1 MTFQIEEATIR
12 DIQEALQAGIVTSKQ
27 LVQQYIDRIEA
38 LDQNGPKINA
48 IRQINPDALF
58 LAEVCDKERGKE
70 KQGPL
75 YGVPIIL
82 KDNIDTADKMAT
94 TAGSVALKDNY
105 AKRDAF
111 IVSKLREAGAIILG
125 TANLTEFANFMAYE
139 MPNGYSSL
147 GGQVLNPYKPGVFDV
162 GGSSAGTGA
171 AVAANLVTAGI
182 GTETSG
188 SILSPAS
195 SNSLVG
201 LKPTVGLV
209 SRSGIIPISHSQD
222 TAGPLTKTVEDA
234 AIMLNAIAGY
244 DEADIVTKNC
254 VDNVPSDYTAFLLEN
269 GLNESRIG
277 IDRSTFNELSA
288 NEKAVMEESISTI
301 EKLGA
306 TIIDPIE
313 VSAPELD
320 MVVMK
325 HEFKHD
331 LNAYLENVSDAVP
344 VHNLEEIIAYNKNHA
359 EVALR
364 YNQELLEDSQ
374 AMSDDPNDSTYL
386 ESRASDVKYA
396 GELGIDTTMKQ
407 HNLDAILSVNNWGA
421 ALPAKAGYPSITVP
435 AGYTDEGKP
444 VGVTFSA
451 KAFSEPTLLKFGYA
465 YEQATKHRKQP
476 MVNN

>member
-1 MTFQIEEATIR
+1 MTFKIEEATIR
-12 DIQEALQAGIVTSKQ
+12 EIQDALQAGEITSKQ
-27 LVQQYIDRIEA
+27 LVQQYIDRIKK

-48 IRQINPDALF
+48 IRQINPDAIA
-58 LAEVCDKERGKE
+58 LAEACDQERAKET
-70 KQGPL
+70 QNPL
-75 YGVPIIL
+75 FGVPIIL

-105 AKRDAF
+105 AEADAF

-125 TANLTEFANFMAYE
+125 TANLTEFANFMAYD

-162 GGSSAGTGA
+162 GGSSAGPGA
-171 AVAANLVTAGI
+171 AVAANFVAAGI

-222 TAGPLTKTVEDA
+222 TAGPLTRTVEDA
-234 AIMLNAIAGY
+234 AIMLNTIAGY

-254 VDNVPSDYTAFLLEN
+254 LDNVPSDYTEFLVEN
-269 GLNESRIG
+269 GLAESRIG
-277 IDRSTFNELSA
+277 IDRSTFNALSDL
-288 NEKAVMEESISTI
+288 EKTVMEEAIATI

-313 VSAPELD
+313 ISTPDLD

-331 LNAYLENVSDAVP
+331 LNTYLNHVSDNVP
-344 VHNLEEIIAYNKNHA
+344 VHNLEQIIAHNKKHA
-359 EVALR
+359 EVALQ

-374 AMSDDPNDSTYL
+374 AMSDDPNDPSYL
-386 ESRASDVKYA
+386 ESRASDVIYA
-396 GELGIDTTMKQ
+396 GELGIDATMDQ
-407 HNLDAILSVNNWGA
+407 HNLDAILSANNWGA

-435 AGYTDEGKP
+435 AGYTDQGKP

-476 MVNN
+476 ILKN